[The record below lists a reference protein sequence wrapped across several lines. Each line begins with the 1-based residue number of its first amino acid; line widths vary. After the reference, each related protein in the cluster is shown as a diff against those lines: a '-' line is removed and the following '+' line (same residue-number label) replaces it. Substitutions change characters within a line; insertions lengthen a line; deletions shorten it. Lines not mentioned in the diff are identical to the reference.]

1 MALINRFTRL
11 FKADM
16 HAMLDRLEEPAVLLR
31 QAIRE
36 MEEEIASGARTLKA
50 RDTEREQIGTRLREL
65 QTNLAKVEDELN
77 LCFDAGNETLAR
89 TLLRRRLENEALA
102 KHLEQHLA
110 RLTQLIAEQNTLL
123 EDQRRR
129 LQGMRQK
136 AALFEVDMASAE
148 AAPKPE
154 DFGVTDA
161 DVELALLREQQKRR
175 SS

>member
-1 MALINRFTRL
+1 MALITRFTRL

-16 HAMLDRLEEPAVLLR
+16 HAVLDRLEEPAVLLR

-36 MEEEIASGARTLKA
+36 MEEKIAGGARSLKA
-50 RDTEREQIGTRLREL
+50 HETERQQMAARLQDL
-65 QTNLAKVEDELN
+65 QTTLAKVEDELA

-89 TLLRRRLENEALA
+89 TIIRRRLENEALA

-110 RLTQLIAEQNTLL
+110 RLTQLIAEQSNLL
-123 EDQRRR
+123 DEERRR
-129 LQGMRQK
+129 LEGMRQK
-136 AALFEVDMASAE
+136 ASVFEVEPASTD
-148 AAPKPE
+148 AAAKPD
-154 DFGVTDA
+154 DFAVTEA

>member
-1 MALINRFTRL
+1 MVLINRFARL

-16 HAMLDRLEEPAVLLR
+16 HAVLDRLEDPAVLLR

-36 MEEEIASGARTLKA
+36 MEEEITQGARSLKA
-50 RDTEREQIGTRLREL
+50 RETEREQLATRLQEL
-65 QTNLAKVEDELN
+65 QANLAQVEDELT
-77 LCFDAGNETLAR
+77 LCFDACNEALAR

-110 RLTQLIAEQNTLL
+110 RLTQLVTEQNTLL

-129 LQGMRQK
+129 LEGMRQK
-136 AALFEVDMASAE
+136 AAVFEVEPVSPDSA
-148 AAPKPE
+148 AKSD

-161 DVELALLREQQKRR
+161 DVELAFLREQQKRR